1 MSARFEL
8 VADVAAFAEKAA
20 TIVAEH
26 AEKAIAARGR
36 FVFAL
41 TGGSTPIPLH
51 EALASAPF
59 RDRID
64 WTKVHVVFGDERAV
78 APTAKDS
85 NFGSAQR
92 TLLSKVPLPEG
103 NVLRME
109 ADLPDLAA
117 TARAYEERLLALC
130 DGRVDLV
137 CVGIGKDAHIF
148 SLFPG
153 SPAIDEA
160 HRLVVAEIDPPM
172 NPALSRITF
181 TPRML
186 DRAGAVLA
194 IATGAEKSAAVAHAL
209 ASARE
214 PSRFPAQLLARASET
229 IWVLDR
235 AAGAEISRSLPA

>member
-1 MSARFEL
+1 MTARRIEV
-8 VADVAAFAEKAA
+8 VADVAAFAETAA
-20 TIVAEH
+20 TLVAEH

-51 EALASAPF
+51 EALARAPI

-64 WTKVHVVFGDERAV
+64 WTKVFVVFGDERAV
-78 APTAKDS
+78 APTAKES
-85 NFGSAQR
+85 NYGSAQR
-92 TLLSKVPLPEG
+92 TLLGKVPLPEA

-109 ADLPDLAA
+109 ADRPDLASV
-117 TARAYEERLLALC
+117 ARAYEDRLLALC

-137 CVGIGKDAHIF
+137 CVGIGKDAHVF

-181 TPRML
+181 TPRMI

-209 ASARE
+209 AGVDQAH
-214 PSRFPAQLLARASET
+214 RFPARLLARAPET

-235 AAGAEISRSLPA
+235 AAAAELPR